1 MARTAKTR
9 REPIAELEDLRD
21 DTIGIALETKLSFKE
36 IHERGGPTPQ
46 TISKW
51 LYRETRFP
59 QLATVRAILRP
70 CGYDLSVIREGELE
84 ARRFSHAG
92 ITYPRDKKGGK
103 SAKRAPRNH
112 R

>member
-1 MARTAKTR
+1 MTR

-21 DTIGIALETKLSFKE
+21 DTMGIALETRMSFKE
-36 IHERGGPTPQ
+36 IHAQGGPTPQ

-70 CGYDLSVIREGELE
+70 CGFDLSVIRQGELE
-84 ARRFSHAG
+84 PRRFSHPN
-92 ITYPRDKKGGK
+92 ITYPKPVK
-103 SAKRAPRNH
+103 SKKRAPRSS

>member
-1 MARTAKTR
+1 MARKSSLR

-21 DTIGIALETKLSFKE
+21 ECIGIALETKRSFKD

-46 TISKW
+46 TIGKW

-59 QLATVRAILRP
+59 QLATVRAILRA
-70 CGYDLSVIREGELE
+70 CEYDLVVSPYGGEE
-84 ARRFSHAG
+84 VRSFSHEG
-92 ITYPRDKKGGK
+92 ITYPRETKKK
-103 SAKRAPRNH
+103 KMPRRNGS